1 MKEWRLV
8 SIVLCATLVAAC
20 AEDGVESAPAENSRE
35 AGARTGG
42 ERTASRGSQERSAW
56 GGQEAEKR
64 QAGSTER
71 SARGQGEQRDAT
83 AASGRLAGGGA
94 AAGGGRSA
102 EGRQGAGGRGAQA
115 GGRQGAGGRGAQAGG
130 RRGAGD
136 RAAMMRRFQNRPVPV
151 AVSTVH
157 RGRVDA
163 YYNTTTSLSA
173 EEEAVV
179 VARTTGVVEKI
190 FVEEGDLVAAGD
202 PLAQLDTRRLRLEVA
217 RTETNIRSLDRAF
230 ERSRQ
235 LMKTKMISPDAFD
248 QAQFEL
254 EREEATLALQQY
266 ELEEATVRAPIVGRI
281 TVRHIKVGNTL
292 SPNNEAFEIKS
303 ADTIEAVLNVPEKEL
318 AKMQVGQFARVR
330 VDALESDYFEGVVD
344 RIAPEVDATTGTFR
358 VTVALVN
365 ARDLLKPGMFARVNV
380 RYDSSDNALLVSREA
395 LVIQKDER
403 SVFVVRDGLA
413 TRQEVTTGYSMD
425 GNIEI
430 KEGLTEGDEVV
441 ITGQGGL
448 RDGASVRVVT
458 L

>member
-42 ERTASRGSQERSAW
+42 ERTASRGSQERSAL
-56 GGQEAEKR
+56 GSQEAEKR

-83 AASGRLAGGGA
+83 GASGRLAGGGA

-115 GGRQGAGGRGAQAGG
+115 RG

-281 TVRHIKVGNTL
+281 TMRHIKVGNTL

>member
-1 MKEWRLV
+1 MKVWRLV

-35 AGARTGG
+35 AGALTVG
-42 ERTASRGSQERSAW
+42 ERTASRGSQERSAL
-56 GGQEAEKR
+56 GSQEAEKR

-102 EGRQGAGGRGAQA
+102 E
-115 GGRQGAGGRGAQAGG
+115 GRQGAGGRGAQAGG

-281 TVRHIKVGNTL
+281 TMRHIKV
-292 SPNNEAFEIKS
+292 
-303 ADTIEAVLNVPEKEL
+303 
-318 AKMQVGQFARVR
+318 
-330 VDALESDYFEGVVD
+330 
-344 RIAPEVDATTGTFR
+344 
-358 VTVALVN
+358 
-365 ARDLLKPGMFARVNV
+365 
-380 RYDSSDNALLVSREA
+380 
-395 LVIQKDER
+395 
-403 SVFVVRDGLA
+403 
-413 TRQEVTTGYSMD
+413 
-425 GNIEI
+425 
-430 KEGLTEGDEVV
+430 
-441 ITGQGGL
+441 
-448 RDGASVRVVT
+448 
-458 L
+458 

>member
-1 MKEWRLV
+1 MVMKVWRLV

-20 AEDGVESAPAENSRE
+20 AEDEVESAPAENSRE

-115 GGRQGAGGRGAQAGG
+115 GGR
-130 RRGAGD
+130 RGAGD

-179 VARTTGVVEKI
+179 VARTTGVVETI

-292 SPNNEAFEIKS
+292 SPNNEAFEIKR

-330 VDALESDYFEGVVD
+330 VDALESEYFEGVVD

-413 TRQEVTTGYSMD
+413 TRQEVITGYSMD